1 MDMYIFLE
9 SARQGAADELIK
21 NLKNLTFF
29 PVLLGRAQNFEPHA
43 RCDYDG

>member
-21 NLKNLTFF
+21 NLKSLTFF
-29 PVLLGRAQNFEPHA
+29 PNPIRVFEPHV
-43 RCDYDG
+43 RCEYDS